1 MPQVTTVSA
10 AKTTHLGCLCLTVSA
25 FSKATLAAYFLG
37 ASSFLIVSSTSAA
50 SDKKLP
56 KPICLRRSLRLGDL
70 EAKTSSRPSGGEKTF
85 FPFST
90 KLNKILYLNLKV
102 MRPLVKS

>member
-1 MPQVTTVSA
+1 MPHVTTVSA
-10 AKTTHLGCLCLTVSA
+10 AKTMHLGCLCLTVSA

-37 ASSFLIVSSTSAA
+37 ASSFLIVSSMSAA
-50 SDKKLP
+50 SDKKFSR
-56 KPICLRRSLRLGDL
+56 PICLRRSLRLGDPD
-70 EAKTSSRPSGGEKTF
+70 AKTNSRPSGGKNSF

-90 KLNKILYLNLKV
+90 KLYGILYLNLNV